1 MHIDWWTLALQTV
14 NVLILVWILGRFF
27 FRPIMEVVAKRQQE
41 ANKLLEDAAR
51 ERDEAVNMRAEAD
64 KVRANIAARRED
76 LIAAA
81 RAEVQSEKQNMLAQ
95 TSQELAKLRADADAA
110 IVRDRAAAEA
120 QLIAHAGD
128 LSVEI
133 ARRLLG
139 RVPHRV
145 LLRTFLDEIC
155 AEVQSLPAEARDG
168 VAAAVTTGR
177 QVEVVTAAPL
187 SDQEMQNVSATLEKA
202 FGAELPLVFRS
213 DPAIIAGI
221 EVHGPNTI
229 IRNSWAADLERIR
242 RELKA

>member
-64 KVRANIAARRED
+64 KVRANIATRRED

-95 TSQELAKLRADADAA
+95 TSQEIAKLRADADAA

-145 LLRTFLDEIC
+145 LLHTFLDEIC
-155 AEVQSLPAEARDG
+155 AEVHSLSAEERNG

-177 QVEVVTAAPL
+177 QVEVVTATPL
-187 SDQEMQNVSATLEKA
+187 SDEEMQNVSATLEKA
-202 FGAELPLVFRS
+202 FGSELPLVFRS
-213 DPAIIAGI
+213 DPTIIAGI